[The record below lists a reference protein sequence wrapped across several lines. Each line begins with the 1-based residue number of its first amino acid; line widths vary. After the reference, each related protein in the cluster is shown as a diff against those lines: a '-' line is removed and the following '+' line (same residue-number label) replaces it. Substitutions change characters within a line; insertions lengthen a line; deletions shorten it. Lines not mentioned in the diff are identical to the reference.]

1 METDIGSPIDYKPTI
16 EPPSP
21 PPPPDANATST
32 PIEEAVQDE
41 YQPTQEEWDQY
52 MRQQQAMLAQQQGY
66 YEPLEKKDVWSS
78 VDKTMIIAMFVALI
92 VGFFLGSSRQ
102 PVFLKYN

>member
-16 EPPSP
+16 EPPPPP

-32 PIEEAVQDE
+32 PIEETAVQE
-41 YQPTQEEWDQY
+41 PTQEEWDQY
-52 MRQQQAMLAQQQGY
+52 MRQQAMLAQQQGY
-66 YEPLEKKDVWSS
+66 YEPPEKKDLWSS

>member
-32 PIEEAVQDE
+32 PIEETVQE
-41 YQPTQEEWDQY
+41 PTQEEWDQY
-52 MRQQQAMLAQQQGY
+52 MHQQAMLAQQQGY
-66 YEPLEKKDVWSS
+66 YEPEKKDVWSS

>member
-16 EPPSP
+16 EPPPPPPP

-32 PIEEAVQDE
+32 PIEETAVHE
-41 YQPTQEEWDQY
+41 PTQEEWDQY
-52 MRQQQAMLAQQQGY
+52 MRQQAMLAQQQGY
-66 YEPLEKKDVWSS
+66 YEPPEKKDVWSS

>member
-32 PIEEAVQDE
+32 PIEETVQE
-41 YQPTQEEWDQY
+41 PTQEEWDQY
-52 MRQQQAMLAQQQGY
+52 MHQQAMLAQQQGY
-66 YEPLEKKDVWSS
+66 YEPPER
-78 VDKTMIIAMFVALI
+78 MFGLR
-92 VGFFLGSSRQ
+92 STR
-102 PVFLKYN
+102 P

>member
-1 METDIGSPIDYKPTI
+1 
-16 EPPSP
+16 
-21 PPPPDANATST
+21 
-32 PIEEAVQDE
+32 
-41 YQPTQEEWDQY
+41 
-52 MRQQQAMLAQQQGY
+52 MRQQAMLAQQQGY
-66 YEPLEKKDVWSS
+66 YEPPEKKDIWSS

>member
-32 PIEEAVQDE
+32 PIEETVQE
-41 YQPTQEEWDQY
+41 PTQEEWDQY
-52 MRQQQAMLAQQQGY
+52 MHQQAMLAQQQGY
-66 YEPLEKKDVWSS
+66 YEPPKDVWSS